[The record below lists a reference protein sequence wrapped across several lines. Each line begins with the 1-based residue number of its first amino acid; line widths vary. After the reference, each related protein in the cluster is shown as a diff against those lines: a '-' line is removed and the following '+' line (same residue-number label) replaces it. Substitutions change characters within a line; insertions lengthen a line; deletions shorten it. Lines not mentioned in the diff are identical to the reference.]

1 MKDALP
7 SKKLRSPLGLTAKE
21 LQAFAQAAGMRALEE
36 AAEHDLVVAGYRD
49 GVLTEER
56 ARDIL
61 AKVKNR
67 NHKKSAAA

>member
-1 MKDALP
+1 MKEAV
-7 SKKLRSPLGLTAKE
+7 SGKKLRSPLDLSAEE
-21 LQAFAQAAGMRALEE
+21 LQAFAQAAGMAALEE

-61 AKVKNR
+61 ARIKNR
-67 NHKKSAAA
+67 NYKKPAAA